1 MTGHGVY
8 SNNFAEVFS
17 RLLDRTGVSCY
28 QISQYVHLD
37 QSYLSRLRNSEK
49 YNPSPETIVKISL
62 ALTHF
67 SDKVGLNGIEALFNA
82 VGRSLLT
89 KSQSNH
95 I

>member
-1 MTGHGVY
+1 MGLY

-17 RLLDRTGVSCY
+17 KLLDRTGLSCY

-37 QSYLSRLRNSEK
+37 QSYLSRLRNGEK
-49 YNPSPETIVKISL
+49 HNPSPETIVKISL
-62 ALTHF
+62 ALAHF
-67 SDKVGLNGIEALFNA
+67 SDRVGLYDIEALFNA